1 MNTLNYAKIGISA
14 RLNLESAGER
24 WNAVVLCRILPKGI
38 ESLREKGCQK
48 VLRLCLMCGKNTE
61 DGTREGSQSCEWH
74 LLLWRKDFSV
84 CLGRGRLWGVSIAV
98 GTAGNLGLPSRG
110 PISWEE
116 MGERTP
122 EGRGSSLWTP
132 FSGGC
137 VGGDC
142 TSHLLPG
149 LRPSQR
155 KARGGPPTGW
165 AGWGCEWV
173 PFGRRQRVAFRCSML
188 SYRQQTTSPARP
200 SWRAGHEALVLEAA
214 GQVGQQKTHAASTT
228 VQRKR
233 VRGKETLFPG
243 GVSGQRPECSFTYFF
258 QEIGPRPGGHR
269 SRPFQRRGK
278 PPTPPCRRKTQQQTT
293 RIGE

>member
-200 SWRAGHEALVLEAA
+200 SWWAGHEALVLEAA

-228 VQRKR
+228 VQRKGSGEKKLFSPAGS
-233 VRGKETLFPG
+233 RGSAPSVLSPISSK
-243 GVSGQRPECSFTYFF
+243 
-258 QEIGPRPGGHR
+258 
-269 SRPFQRRGK
+269 K
-278 PPTPPCRRKTQQQTT
+278 
-293 RIGE
+293 

>member
-1 MNTLNYAKIGISA
+1 MGCFH
-14 RLNLESAGER
+14 RR
-24 WNAVVLCRILPKGI
+24 WNG
-38 ESLREKGCQK
+38 REPWPAQPGPHF
-48 VLRLCLMCGKNTE
+48 LGRNGGKNPRGKRFFPL
-61 DGTREGSQSCEWH
+61 DS
-74 LLLWRKDFSV
+74 LLWWV
-84 CLGRGRLWGVSIAV
+84 C
-98 GTAGNLGLPSRG
+98 
-110 PISWEE
+110 
-116 MGERTP
+116 
-122 EGRGSSLWTP
+122 
-132 FSGGC
+132 GG
-137 VGGDC
+137 GGC

-173 PFGRRQRVAFRCSML
+173 PFGRRRRVAFRFSML

-200 SWRAGHEALVLEAA
+200 SWWAGHEALVLEAA

-243 GVSGQRPECSFTYFF
+243 GVSGQRPECSFPYFF

>member
-98 GTAGNLGLPSRG
+98 GTAGNLGFPAGALFLGRNRGKNPRGRRFLPRD
-110 PISWEE
+110 PL
-116 MGERTP
+116 
-122 EGRGSSLWTP
+122 LWW
-132 FSGGC
+132 GC
-137 VGGDC
+137 VGGGC
-142 TSHLLPG
+142 TSYGIPG

-200 SWRAGHEALVLEAA
+200 SWWAGHEALVLEAA
-214 GQVGQQKTHAASTT
+214 GQA
-228 VQRKR
+228 
-233 VRGKETLFPG
+233 
-243 GVSGQRPECSFTYFF
+243 
-258 QEIGPRPGGHR
+258 
-269 SRPFQRRGK
+269 
-278 PPTPPCRRKTQQQTT
+278 PT
-293 RIGE
+293 

>member
-84 CLGRGRLWGVSIAV
+84 CLGWGAVVGVFPSPLERQGTLACPAGAPFLGKKWGKNPRGG
-98 GTAGNLGLPSRG
+98 
-110 PISWEE
+110 
-116 MGERTP
+116 
-122 EGRGSSLWTP
+122 GSSPGPPSL
-132 FSGGC
+132 
-137 VGGDC
+137 VGAWGKGC
-142 TSHLLPG
+142 TSYRIPG
-149 LRPSQR
+149 LRPSR
-155 KARGGPPTGW
+155 CHAGNGPPTGW

-173 PFGRRQRVAFRCSML
+173 PFGRRRRVAFRFSML

-200 SWRAGHEALVLEAA
+200 SWWAGHEALVLEAA

-233 VRGKETLFPG
+233 VRGKETLFP
-243 GVSGQRPECSFTYFF
+243 
-258 QEIGPRPGGHR
+258 
-269 SRPFQRRGK
+269 RRGSRAA
-278 PPTPPCRRKTQQQTT
+278 PRVFFPLFLPRNRAPPGRAPFPSVPTAREAPTPPCRRKTQQQTT

>member
-84 CLGRGRLWGVSIAV
+84 CLGWGRLWGVSIAV
-98 GTAGNLGLPSRG
+98 GTAGNLGLPAGAPFLGKKWGKEPQR
-110 PISWEE
+110 EE
-116 MGERTP
+116 VLPSGLPSLVGVWGE
-122 EGRGSSLWTP
+122 G
-132 FSGGC
+132 
-137 VGGDC
+137 C

-173 PFGRRQRVAFRCSML
+173 PFGRRRRVAFRFSML

-200 SWRAGHEALVLEAA
+200 SWWAGHEALVFEAA
-214 GQVGQQKTHAASTT
+214 GQV
-228 VQRKR
+228 
-233 VRGKETLFPG
+233 
-243 GVSGQRPECSFTYFF
+243 
-258 QEIGPRPGGHR
+258 
-269 SRPFQRRGK
+269 RR
-278 PPTPPCRRKTQQQTT
+278 
-293 RIGE
+293 